1 MYTGYDDTICAPAT
15 IPGTGA
21 ITVIRVSGEK
31 ALEIAD
37 KVITCR
43 NLPQSQEGADHRQ
56 EGSGRSGGPIASSA
70 GYTIRFG
77 TVPDESGRI
86 LDDVLVSIFRAPH
99 SYTGENSVEISCH
112 ASRYIADKI
121 MQLLIAAGAR
131 TAEPGEFTRRAFVN
145 GKMDL
150 AQAEAVADL
159 IASQNAAS
167 HRLAIS
173 QLKGGFS
180 NELKKMRGQMLH
192 IVSLM
197 ELELD
202 FSDEDV
208 QFADRDELDGL
219 LKGTIRHISTLLES
233 FRLGNVIKNGVPVA
247 IVGATNAGK
256 STLLNALLGEERAIV
271 SDIHGTTRDTVEE
284 TMNID
289 GVLFRFIDTAGIRDT
304 AETVEKIGIERTF
317 QKLKEATVVL
327 AMLDITRPKEEL
339 AGSVNGILM
348 KVNTKHQK
356 LIFLLN
362 KCDLSDMAPAAWS
375 AAAADA
381 NEAYPDRHA
390 TDAAGNAMTKA
401 TTTANQAVADGHTPD
416 ADGNSI
422 TKATTAA
429 PHDNRYE
436 TIENFIISLI
446 EDHNFKV
453 LGKYNI
459 DGASDKDDLSH
470 AIEIIPVSAKTGMG
484 LPDLRSALAST
495 QQDLLADSDTTLIT
509 NARHYEALSNAR
521 DALVRVRKGLDDA
534 LPTDLLTQDIREALY
549 HIGSIVG
556 EISTDEVLGNI
567 FRNFCIGK

>member
-77 TVPDESGRI
+77 TVHDESGRI